1 MCELFFVMLLL
12 PPVSKHI
19 AITIRS
25 NSCINRHEE
34 NIFFVDE
41 LIFSLSFFSLSL
53 KIYRQVNSNGSF
65 IQEVHC
71 KLCRRPKILRE
82 C

>member
-1 MCELFFVMLLL
+1 MDVMCVLFCMLLL
-12 PPVSKHI
+12 PPVSKRI

-25 NSCINRHEE
+25 NSCKNRHEE
-34 NIFFVDE
+34 NIFLDE
-41 LIFSLSFFSLSL
+41 LIFSLSVSSL

-65 IQEVHC
+65 ILEVHC
-71 KLCRRPKILRE
+71 KLCRRPTILRE

>member
-1 MCELFFVMLLL
+1 MFFVMLLL

-19 AITIRS
+19 AIRS

-34 NIFFVDE
+34 NIFFLDE
-41 LIFSLSFFSLSL
+41 PIFSLNFSL
-53 KIYRQVNSNGSF
+53 KIYRQVKSNGSF
-65 IQEVHC
+65 ILEVHC